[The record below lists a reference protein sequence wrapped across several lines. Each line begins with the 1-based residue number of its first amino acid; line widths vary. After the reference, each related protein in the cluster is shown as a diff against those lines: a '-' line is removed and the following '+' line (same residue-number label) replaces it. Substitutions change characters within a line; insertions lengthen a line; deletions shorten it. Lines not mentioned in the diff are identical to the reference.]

1 MQRTSRCDPIQVSQW
16 KRQLLDGASELFT
29 RGKKSKD
36 KKEGQAKEAKL
47 FQQIGRL
54 QMELEWLKK
63 NLSCSDARELRKLVD
78 HEQPDLS
85 VSRQCALLGLPRS
98 TLYYRPTPVRESTLR
113 IMARIDAL
121 YLEDP
126 CSGSRRMVDY
136 LAREGIPISR
146 DRVRNL
152 MRRMGL
158 RAIYRKPRTT
168 IPGDP
173 AERFPCLV
181 DLNAVTAVDQVWA
194 TDITYIPLQKGFLYL
209 VAIVDLFSRNVLSWK
224 LSNSLD
230 TEFCLD
236 ALEMALGGGRKP
248 EIFHSD
254 QGCQFTSGDFVAR
267 LQAEEIRIS
276 WSGRK
281 RCYDNIL
288 VERLWRTVKYE
299 EVYLRA
305 YSDGWEAEISLARF
319 LWRYCH
325 VRPHSSLR
333 GRTPHEV
340 YTETEPCS
348 SRPELTMSGAGTVQ

>member
-1 MQRTSRCDPIQVSQW
+1 
-16 KRQLLDGASELFT
+16 
-29 RGKKSKD
+29 
-36 KKEGQAKEAKL
+36 
-47 FQQIGRL
+47 
-54 QMELEWLKK
+54 
-63 NLSCSDARELRKLVD
+63 
-78 HEQPDLS
+78 
-85 VSRQCALLGLPRS
+85 
-98 TLYYRPTPVRESTLR
+98 
-113 IMARIDAL
+113 MARIDAL

-126 CSGSRRMVDY
+126 CSGSRWMVDY
-136 LAREGIPISR
+136 LARDGIPISR
-146 DRVRNL
+146 DRVQNL

-158 RAIYRKPRTT
+158 RAIYQKPRTT
-168 IPGDP
+168 IPGSP
-173 AERFPCLV
+173 SERFTCLV
-181 DLNAVTAVDQVWA
+181 DLSQVTDVDQVWG

-230 TEFCLD
+230 TEFCLE
-236 ALEMALGGGRKP
+236 ALEMALGSCRKP
-248 EIFHSD
+248 GVFHSD
-254 QGCQFTSGDFVAR
+254 QGCQFTSSAFVGK
-267 LQAEEIRIS
+267 LQAEKIKIS

-325 VRPHSSLR
+325 VRPHSSLG

-340 YTETEPCS
+340 HTETKPCS
-348 SRPELTMSGAGTVQ
+348 SRPRLTMSGTGTVQ